1 MKVGKL
7 LVFLSFFSMTSQAD
21 TVLDEF
27 KQIESEASQLRM
39 VVVKCYVQM
48 KLLKS
53 EGWKSQACVDYKSLA
68 SVDGE
73 KLKVDLKES
82 SLKFKKNQKVG
93 KYSYEETAER
103 MELMYS
109 IKTHFDGFKG
119 IPSKI
124 KELRKT

>member
-7 LVFLSFFSMTSQAD
+7 LIFLSFFSVSSQAD

-39 VVVKCYVQM
+39 TVVKCYVQM
-48 KLLKS
+48 KLLKR
-53 EGWKSQACVDYKSLA
+53 EGWKSQACLDYKNIA

-73 KLKVDLKES
+73 KLKVDWKES
-82 SLKFKKNQKVG
+82 SSKFKKNQSEG
-93 KYSYEETAER
+93 RYSYEEIAER

-119 IPSKI
+119 MPGKI